1 MPWKASDAHSKTHK
15 ADTAKKQSQWHD
27 IANGLLAKGVPE
39 GEAIK
44 QANGVIR
51 KESKKK

>member
-39 GEAIK
+39 GQAIK
-44 QANGVIR
+44 EANGVIR
-51 KESKKK
+51 REAHKK